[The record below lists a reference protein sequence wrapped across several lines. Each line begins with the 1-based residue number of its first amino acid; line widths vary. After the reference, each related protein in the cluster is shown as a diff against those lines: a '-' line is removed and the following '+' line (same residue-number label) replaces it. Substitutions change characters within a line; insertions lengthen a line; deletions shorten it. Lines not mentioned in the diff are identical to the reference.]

1 MQKPTPNQTQK
12 SLNVEDF
19 IVSKTD
25 AKGKILYGNK
35 TFIKLS
41 GYAESE
47 LLGAP
52 HSILR
57 HPDMPKIV
65 FKLLWDR
72 IKNKEEIFA
81 YVKNLCK
88 DGSYYWVFA
97 NATAT
102 IDPNGTIR
110 DFHSVRRKPSA
121 KAMDVIPG
129 LYSQLLAAERTGGMD
144 ASKTLLDKILNEK
157 GVNYDGFILS
167 LQQ

>member
-1 MQKPTPNQTQK
+1 MHRATPNQTQK
-12 SLNVEDF
+12 SLNAEDF

-25 AKGKILYGNK
+25 LTGKIIYGNK

-41 GYAESE
+41 GYDESE

-52 HSILR
+52 HSLLR

-102 IDPNGTIR
+102 LDPNGSIR
-110 DFHSVRRKPSA
+110 DFHSVRRRPSS
-121 KAMDVIPG
+121 KAMEVIPN
-129 LYSQLLAAERTGGMD
+129 LYTQLLSAERTGGID
-144 ASKTLLDKILNEK
+144 ASKKLLDKILHEK
-157 GVNYDGFILS
+157 GVNYDGFVLS

>member
-1 MQKPTPNQTQK
+1 MHRPTPNQTQK
-12 SLNVEDF
+12 SLNAEDF

-25 AKGKILYGNK
+25 LTGKIIYGNK

-41 GYAESE
+41 GYDESE

-52 HSILR
+52 HSLLR
-57 HPDMPKIV
+57 HPDMPKVV

-102 IDPNGTIR
+102 LDPNGSIR
-110 DFHSVRRKPSA
+110 DFHSVRRRPSS
-121 KAMDVIPG
+121 KAMEVIPG
-129 LYSQLLAAERTGGMD
+129 LYTQLLSAERTGGID
-144 ASKTLLDKILNEK
+144 ASKKLLDKILLEQ
-157 GVNYDGFILS
+157 GVSYDGFVLS

>member
-1 MQKPTPNQTQK
+1 MQKSTPNQTQK
-12 SLNVEDF
+12 SLNIEDF

-25 AKGKILYGNK
+25 SKGKIIYGNK

-41 GYAESE
+41 GYHESE

-97 NATAT
+97 NVTAT
-102 IDPNGTIR
+102 VDPNGTIR

-121 KAMDVIPG
+121 KAMEIIPG
-129 LYSQLLAAERTGGMD
+129 LYAQLLSAERTGGMD
-144 ASKTLLDKILNEK
+144 ASKTLLDKILNDK
-157 GVNYDGFILS
+157 GVNYDGFILN